1 MPKLWK
7 KEDLVGTEFV
17 CWLLD
22 RPGERTGNLKN
33 RYKYLC
39 VSNVFCTA
47 YLVQWII
54 PTPIKSEGMRFE
66 PLSRQL
72 FLSLFFSFYFQFTFF
87 LKDIPSVIGVRRK

>member
-17 CWLLD
+17 CWLFD
-22 RPGERTGNLKN
+22 RPGERTRNLKN

-72 FLSLFFSFYFQFTFF
+72 FFSLFFFF
-87 LKDIPSVIGVRRK
+87 LLSIYVLF

>member
-17 CWLLD
+17 CWLFD

-72 FLSLFFSFYFQFTFF
+72 FFSLFFFF
-87 LKDIPSVIGVRRK
+87 LLSIYFLF

>member
-17 CWLLD
+17 CWLFD

-72 FLSLFFSFYFQFTFF
+72 FFSLFFFF
-87 LKDIPSVIGVRRK
+87 LLSIYVLF

>member
-17 CWLLD
+17 CWLFD

-72 FLSLFFSFYFQFTFF
+72 FFRLFFFF
-87 LKDIPSVIGVRRK
+87 LLSIYVLF

>member
-22 RPGERTGNLKN
+22 RPGERTGNLKI

-72 FLSLFFSFYFQFTFF
+72 FFSLFFFF
-87 LKDIPSVIGVRRK
+87 LLSIYVLF

>member
-17 CWLLD
+17 CWLFD

-47 YLVQWII
+47 YLMQWII

-72 FLSLFFSFYFQFTFF
+72 FFSLFFFF
-87 LKDIPSVIGVRRK
+87 LLSIYVLF

>member
-7 KEDLVGTEFV
+7 KEDLVGKEFV
-17 CWLLD
+17 CWLFD

-72 FLSLFFSFYFQFTFF
+72 FFSLFFFF
-87 LKDIPSVIGVRRK
+87 LLSIYVLF

>member
-17 CWLLD
+17 CWLFE

-72 FLSLFFSFYFQFTFF
+72 FLAFFFLFTFNLRSF
-87 LKDIPSVIGVRRK
+87 LRIYQV